1 MQSAVW
7 EQRPFASRLS
17 QPLTTL
23 CVCLFFSPFL
33 SPLSFSFSFSF
44 SLFLFPI
51 LLPWIRREKW
61 TGEGEKGA
69 GGGGGKKGAGGN
81 ADQKKKRK
89 SERKGEWERERE
101 KERKRKREKERER
114 KERLNQLE
122 QISQSHKSIDAIA
135 APRPSAGKVQVSHG
149 VSLAL
154 VSLMKRQ

>member
-23 CVCLFFSPFL
+23 CVCLFFFPF
-33 SPLSFSFSFSF
+33 PLASFF
-44 SLFLFPI
+44 LFLF
-51 LLPWIRREKW
+51 LFLPLFISDSLAMNTPREMNGRRRKGSWRRRRKERSWRKRWPKKEEKVR
-61 TGEGEKGA
+61 
-69 GGGGGKKGAGGN
+69 KKG
-81 ADQKKKRK
+81 R
-89 SERKGEWERERE
+89 
-101 KERKRKREKERER
+101 ERKRERERER